1 MRMLFP
7 VTPSALL
14 IVIGAL
20 GLSGPCA
27 AAEDANARGL
37 SMIEMVLADCVGRAL
52 AIEQALHQVLQTND
66 GTAAQAASDR
76 ADALLRVSVN
86 RYVAVGRIEA
96 FRRRAA
102 MALAAENLRM
112 STTIEIGADPGG
124 TIARASRRLDTACG
138 TYLD

>member
-1 MRMLFP
+1 MRRLCL
-7 VTPSALL
+7 VIPSALL

-27 AAEDANARGL
+27 AAGSADAREL
-37 SMIEMVLADCVGRAL
+37 SIVEMTLADCVGQAL
-52 AIEQALHQVLQTND
+52 AIEQALHQVLQTNG

-76 ADALLRVSVN
+76 ADALLRVAVN

-102 MALAAENLRM
+102 MALAAESLRM
-112 STTIEIGADPGG
+112 STTMRIGADPGG
-124 TIARASRRLDTACG
+124 TIARARRRLDTACG